1 MKKLSILMAALLLL
15 LISFVGCSSDNNA
28 VGSDTNDQIQ
38 ANDAAQKS
46 SVPSDGDPDDI
57 IEGNRN
63 H

>member
-1 MKKLSILMAALLLL
+1 MKKLSILLAALLLL
-15 LISFVGCSSDNNA
+15 LISFVGCSSDNNT

-46 SVPSDGDPDDI
+46 ADRTDGDPDDI